1 MKVVILG
8 GGNAGIA
15 AATRLRRINE
25 NAEILV
31 LEKSPEFAV
40 ARCGLTYLLSGQ
52 IKNKEDLIGATAEQ
66 MRDIFR
72 ITVRTEHEVIGIN
85 RAQKLVMLQN
95 RPPESYDKLI
105 IATGREQ
112 RRPDITGILGENIF
126 TLQSLANVERV
137 RDYYAEINA
146 GKALIVGGGNIGVEA
161 AEAFASLK
169 AKVTIADKGQQI
181 LPHLDEDMA
190 QIAAQELRRHGVRL
204 ILGRQI
210 SAFREQTAKFDNGR
224 KISFDIAII
233 ATGARPNVK
242 LPILAGLEIGDS
254 GGIEVNNH
262 MQTSDPDIY
271 ACGDNVEVINHI
283 SKMPEHWPNAASA
296 SKQARV
302 AADHIGGLDS
312 RFGEVINTNITKVFD
327 YTVAATGCTEKK
339 LQLAGIRYHKL
350 YLQQL
355 SHAGYYP
362 QAEKIFLKLLFAEN
376 GKILGL
382 QMAGKNGVAERI
394 NAVSVQLQHNAE
406 ITDLIDEEVAFAPP
420 YATAK
425 DALNNLGS
433 MAQEVL
439 QERLRLIGEDE
450 LNGQIVPVD
459 IRSPQNFVL
468 GHLPDAL
475 NFPLAKLRQNLD
487 RLPKDQNIALYDNS
501 GYGAYLAY
509 QILSQH
515 GFEKISMLNRLN

>member
-1 MKVVILG
+1 MKVVIIG
-8 GGNAGIA
+8 GGSAGIS

-25 NAEILV
+25 QAEIIV
-31 LEKSPEFAV
+31 LEKSREFAV
-40 ARCGLTYLLSGQ
+40 ASCGLTYLLSGQ
-52 IKNKEDLIGATAEQ
+52 IKDRDELIGATVEQ

-72 ITVRTEHEVIGIN
+72 ITVRPEHEVIGIN

-105 IATGREQ
+105 IATGGEQ
-112 RRPDITGILGENIF
+112 RRPDIPGILGENIF
-126 TLQSLANVERV
+126 TLRSLANVERI
-137 RDYYAEINA
+137 RDYYAAVSA
-146 GKALIVGGGNIGVEA
+146 GKVLIVGAGDIGIEA
-161 AEAFASLK
+161 AEAFVKLK
-169 AKVTIADKGQQI
+169 AKITMVDKGQQI
-181 LPHLDEDMA
+181 LPHIDEDMA
-190 QIAAQELRRHGVRL
+190 QIAAQELKKQGIKL

-210 SAFREQTAKFDNGR
+210 AAFKEQTARLDDGR

-233 ATGARPNVK
+233 ATGAKPDVK
-242 LPILAGLEIGDS
+242 LPILAGLGIGNS
-254 GGIEVNNH
+254 GGIEVNRH
-262 MQTSDPDIY
+262 MQTNDDDIY

-283 SKMPEHWPNAASA
+283 TQMPERWPNASCAI
-296 SKQARV
+296 KQARV

-312 RFGEVINTNITKVFD
+312 RFGDVVNTNIAKVFD
-327 YTVAATGCTEKK
+327 YTVAITGCTEKK
-339 LQLAGIRYHKL
+339 LRSAGIKYHKL

-362 QAEKIFLKLLFAEN
+362 QAEKMFLKLLFAEN

-382 QMAGKNGVAERI
+382 QMVGKNGVTERI

-450 LNGQIVPVD
+450 MSGQIVPID
-459 IRSPQNFVL
+459 IRSAENFTL
-468 GHLPDAL
+468 GHLPEAV
-475 NFPLAKLRQNLD
+475 NFPLAGLRQSLEL
-487 RLPKDQNIALYDNS
+487 LPKDKDMAIYDNS

-515 GFEKISMLNRLN
+515 GFDKVSMLNRLT